1 MSERGR
7 LYNSWY
13 LPDGRNHE
21 IYASPLLASPDDLV
35 KLPPFTVITAEE
47 DILCREALEFAEH
60 LIEAGV
66 TVTVKKV
73 LGAKHAFLV
82 SRTTGYERAEQVV
95 FQTFQSFL
103 G

>member
-21 IYASPLLASPDDLV
+21 IYASPAGVPGRLGEAAT
-35 KLPPFTVITAEE
+35 FTVITAEE

-66 TVTVKKV
+66 TVTVKRC
-73 LGAKHAFLV
+73 LGPNML
-82 SRTTGYERAEQVV
+82 S
-95 FQTFQSFL
+95 
-103 G
+103 

>member
-1 MSERGR
+1 MEETTKSTHPPCWRPGR
-7 LYNSWY
+7 LGETAAFYG
-13 LPDGRNHE
+13 DHGGRRY
-21 IYASPLLASPDDLV
+21 IVPGS
-35 KLPPFTVITAEE
+35 I
-47 DILCREALEFAEH
+47 EFAEH